1 MIDNNRMDKVLSLL
15 RTEAYT
21 YFSSKGVAY
30 THRWQD
36 QKFRQLLNSLADE
49 ELEYVISKLESDRR
63 RCPSSLIEMAEGIQK
78 YREGLPS
85 DAIPLQTLLR
95 LYTDKTSGKV
105 NVSMKELMSRYH
117 KVCAE
122 DQRVILKAF
131 LTGGKKEVEWAG
143 RRLRDLWVRSL
154 EKSVGECWKRTH
166 NLIIAKVILRHMP
179 AAFII
184 SEQDELAKTA
194 SYREVCGRLCN
205 EKGFQ
210 IDFKRLSVPDYLYV
224 LAKQKASDAHE
235 YTAPDDIDKQLD
247 DYLLKEPYLDE
258 DTINIILWAL
268 GKLRMTDT
276 ILRILPGLEIRQ
288 QSFDIVDDL
297 IKGASDGFE
306 SSW

>member
-1 MIDNNRMDKVLSLL
+1 MDKVLSLL
-15 RTEAYT
+15 RREAYT

-36 QKFRQLLNSLADE
+36 QKYRQLLNSLSDE
-49 ELEYVISKLESDRR
+49 ELEYVIAQLKSDCRH
-63 RCPSSLIEMAEGIQK
+63 CPYKLIEMAEGIQQ
-78 YREGLPS
+78 YRKRLPL

-122 DQRVILKAF
+122 DQRVILKEF

-166 NLIIAKVILRHMP
+166 NRIIAKVILRHMP

-184 SEQDELAKTA
+184 AEQEELAKTT

-210 IDFKRLSVPDYLYV
+210 IDFKRLATPDYLYV
-224 LAKQKASDAHE
+224 LAKQTASEAHVSA
-235 YTAPDDIDKQLD
+235 TPDDINKQLD

-268 GKLRMTDT
+268 GKLRMTET
-276 ILRILPGLEIRQ
+276 ILHILPELEIRQ
-288 QSFDIVDDL
+288 QTSDIVDDL
-297 IKGASDGFE
+297 INGASDGV
-306 SSW
+306 

>member
-1 MIDNNRMDKVLSLL
+1 MIDTTKMDKIVSLFK
-15 RTEAYT
+15 REAYP
-21 YFSSKGVAY
+21 YYSSKVVSV
-30 THRWQD
+30 TQRWQD

-49 ELEYVISKLESDRR
+49 ELEYVISQLESDRR
-63 RCPSSLIEMAEGIQK
+63 DCPGRLIEMAEGIQK
-78 YREGLPS
+78 YRERLPS

-122 DQRVILKAF
+122 DQRVILKEF
-131 LTGGKKEVEWAG
+131 LTGSKKEVEWAG

-184 SEQDELAKTA
+184 AEQEELAKTT

-210 IDFKRLSVPDYLYV
+210 IDFKRLATPDYLYV
-224 LAKQKASDAHE
+224 LAKQTASEAHVSA
-235 YTAPDDIDKQLD
+235 TPDDINKQLD

-258 DTINIILWAL
+258 DAINIILWAL

-276 ILRILPGLEIRQ
+276 ILRILPELEIRQ
-288 QSFDIVDDL
+288 QTSDFVNDL
-297 IKGASDGFE
+297 IYRDTDDADVS
-306 SSW
+306 

>member
-1 MIDNNRMDKVLSLL
+1 MIDTTKMDKIVSLFK
-15 RTEAYT
+15 REAYP
-21 YFSSKGVAY
+21 YYSSKVVSV
-30 THRWQD
+30 TQRWQD

-63 RCPSSLIEMAEGIQK
+63 RCPGSLIEMAEGIQK
-78 YREGLPS
+78 YRERLPS
-85 DAIPLQTLLR
+85 DAMPLQTLLR

-154 EKSVGECWKRTH
+154 EKSVGECWERMH
-166 NLIIAKVILRHMP
+166 NPIIAKVILRHMP
-179 AAFII
+179 TAFII
-184 SEQDELAKTA
+184 AEQDELAKTA

-247 DYLLKEPYLDE
+247 EYLQKESYLDE

-276 ILRILPGLEIRQ
+276 ILRILPELEILQ
-288 QSFDIVDDL
+288 QTSDIVDDL
-297 IKGASDGFE
+297 INRASDGFE